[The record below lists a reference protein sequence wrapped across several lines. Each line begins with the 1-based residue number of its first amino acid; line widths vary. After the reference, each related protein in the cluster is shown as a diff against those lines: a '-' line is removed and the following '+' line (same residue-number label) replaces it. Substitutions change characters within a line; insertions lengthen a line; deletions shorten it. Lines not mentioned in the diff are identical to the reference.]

1 MKPKI
6 MNNCESCKMTK
17 ESFSAT
23 HCDKCSDRID
33 TWILHFMELEQ
44 GGKQMEFIIYFT
56 LSILT
61 VLGII
66 IGSFMFFKFLHI
78 ASGYMVKSY
87 ESFYKEII
95 KNQ

>member
-6 MNNCESCKMTK
+6 MNNCVSCKMKK

-44 GGKQMEFIIYFT
+44 GGK
-56 LSILT
+56 
-61 VLGII
+61 
-66 IGSFMFFKFLHI
+66 
-78 ASGYMVKSY
+78 
-87 ESFYKEII
+87 
-95 KNQ
+95 